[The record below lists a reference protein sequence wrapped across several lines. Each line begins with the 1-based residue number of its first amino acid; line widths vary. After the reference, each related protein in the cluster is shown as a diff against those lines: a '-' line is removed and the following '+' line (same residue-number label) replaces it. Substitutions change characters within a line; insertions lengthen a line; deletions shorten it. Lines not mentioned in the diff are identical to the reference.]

1 VITLVDYHTGNLASV
16 RKAFEYLACEVAIT
30 EDPDAVRRARQIVVP
45 GVGHF
50 AATEQ
55 LSRAGLTDAI
65 RESINGG
72 ANFLGICV
80 GMQWMFGGSTEAPE
94 VKGLGVLSGMI
105 ERFPAGA
112 KVPHVGW
119 NQIERR
125 GSSRILEGVSSP
137 SFVYYT
143 HSYRAPV
150 VRETVGVT
158 SYGDEF
164 SGIVEKDN
172 LFGIQFHPEKSG
184 PAGLKMLENFAR
196 LAC

>member
-1 VITLVDYHTGNLASV
+1 VITLVDYHAGNLASV
-16 RKAFEYLACEVAIT
+16 KKAFEHLGCEVQIT
-30 EDPDAVRRARQIVVP
+30 EDPELVRRANHIVVP

-55 LSRAGLTDAI
+55 LTRAGLTDVI
-65 RESINGG
+65 RERIEQG

-80 GMQWMFGGSTEAPE
+80 GMQWMFQGSTEAPE
-94 VKGLGVLSGMI
+94 VKGLGVLDGMI
-105 ERFPAGA
+105 EKFPAGA

-119 NQIERR
+119 NQIARR
-125 GSSRILEGVSSP
+125 GESRILHGVESP

-150 VRETVGVT
+150 VTQTVGV
-158 SYGDEF
+158 SEYGSEF
-164 SGIVEKDN
+164 SGVVEKEN
-172 LFGIQFHPEKSG
+172 VFGIQFHPEKSG

>member
-1 VITLVDYHTGNLASV
+1 VITLVDYRAGNLASV
-16 RKAFEYLACEVAIT
+16 KKAFEHLGCEVEIT
-30 EDPDAVRRARQIVVP
+30 EDPEVVRRATHIVVP

-55 LSRAGLTDAI
+55 LSRTGLTDVI
-65 RESINGG
+65 RKRIEEG

-80 GMQWMFGGSTEAPE
+80 GMQWMFEGSTEAAD
-94 VKGLGVLSGMI
+94 VRGLGVLRGMI
-105 ERFPAGA
+105 EKFPGGA

-119 NQIERR
+119 NQVDRR
-125 GSSRILEGVSSP
+125 GESKILAGVESP
-137 SFVYYT
+137 AFVYYT

-150 VRETVGVT
+150 VADTVGVT

-164 SGIVEKDN
+164 SGVVEKGN
-172 LFGIQFHPEKSG
+172 VFGIQFHPEKSG
-184 PAGLKMLENFAR
+184 SAGLKMLENFAR

>member
-1 VITLVDYHTGNLASV
+1 VITLVDYRAGNLASV
-16 RKAFEYLACEVAIT
+16 RKAFEHLGWEVEIT
-30 EDPDAVRRARQIVVP
+30 EDPEVVRRAKHIVVP

-55 LSRAGLTDAI
+55 LARAGLTEVI
-65 RESINGG
+65 RERIEQG

-80 GMQWMFGGSTEAPE
+80 GMQWMFEGSTEAPE
-94 VKGLGVLSGMI
+94 VRGLGVLRGMI
-105 ERFPAGA
+105 EKFPVGA

-125 GSSRILEGVSSP
+125 QSSRILAGVESP

-143 HSYRAPV
+143 HSYRAPIV
-150 VRETVGVT
+150 DETVGVT
-158 SYGDEF
+158 DYGTAF
-164 SGIVEKDN
+164 SGVVEKGN
-172 LFGIQFHPEKSG
+172 VFGIQFHPEKSG
-184 PAGLKMLENFAR
+184 AAGLKMLENFAR